1 MMKTTLVL
9 VNEVMTV
16 EDVADVMVTAID
28 KIKDYDAYKVFSKYF
43 KKLID
48 NDGQVEVEL
57 SEYDYDAL
65 RQYDII
71 DYDEDD
77 ETVMIFNIWWW
88 G

>member
-9 VNEVMTV
+9 VNEVLTI

-28 KIKDYDAYKVFSKYF
+28 KIKDYDAYKVFAKYF
-43 KKLID
+43 KMLID
-48 NDGQVEVEL
+48 NDEQIEVEF

>member
-43 KKLID
+43 KILID

-57 SEYDYDAL
+57 SEYDYDTL
-65 RQYDII
+65 REYDII

-77 ETVMIFNIWWW
+77 ETVMNFNAWWW